1 MNEESFK
8 SSLLEMIKEAE
19 NLPESSLENI
29 PGTRIRVKKG
39 RTDEFKAN
47 ARFYYMLKNNVTVN
61 NDDYLKEVYYDLS
74 DEVARDEAEH
84 IISRAHDLSLNQSE
98 LERLDALNKAISE
111 NTRKK
116 QEAENKIK
124 SVSNAQE
131 LEKITNELKEILE
144 NETILKNS
152 IIEIK
157 NKVNEE
163 VKKIIEEEMN
173 FLKESYLNTSFGTEA
188 SILGAP
194 WNVTVLKKDEETYKT
209 LFAISKILE
218 NVNDQEQI
226 IVVNNVLCVN
236 PSQEEIIKEH
246 LSKLDLFKLAE
257 PIIKEEKTQKVE
269 SPKEVNSALLK
280 KISEELDRL
289 RAKIAEENLP
299 SDQLEYDNLIKISQY
314 LNKAQNQDFAL
325 TPVWN
330 IAYVNGAD
338 RQAFIQLLR
347 KTAFFEKDNPELKMI
362 QENEVLISKLQAYL
376 NEIENKF
383 NHYVGKYNIPV
394 AQVGDTII
402 LKEDE
407 EEYRNVT
414 EIIKI
419 LENSKENLI
428 TISAGGN
435 VSYDLYPKYKELL
448 SKTKYF
454 APTKT
459 LDLEDIKKQNAPI
472 LAQIQNDIQELK
484 KSGENNNPEK
494 ASLIRKQLDTL
505 MNVDENKELVEVN
518 GAMINKENEAEY
530 RKIIE
535 ELANLKNT
543 PDMIE
548 EESILGTNYEASN
561 EPVFS
566 PISPDKSLQVST
578 ESPINISVSKDTK
591 EKENLKRSVV
601 KAIRKAKDPD
611 WWKKNGKKVAIVG
624 LSTIAVLYALSTL
637 GPTLVYANS
646 CLAMANP
653 ALSGILGSIN
663 STIINTFG
671 LTLGEL
677 NLNVAATHAFTAW
690 VSAAANLGVLGV
702 GITGIVKGLNGPKE
716 NRLPDPNRKN
726 VARKILDLG
735 ENLISKSK
743 DLSRTLADK
752 ASAFTE
758 NLAYATDAKNM
769 ELNKEAVNAQMRL
782 NQESEQP
789 VDEKTFAK
797 ITENVQK
804 AIDDEQKEAEKRINE
819 RFNRLSEEPIILEE
833 VPEEIKPLET
843 PVASFEEPK
852 PVTVAIPTDDE
863 IMSQITDKSLELART
878 DNYIDAI
885 KSGDKEK
892 AKVYQEQVF
901 DNTGIDLSKYD
912 MSVYEEEV
920 QARSDVANFMNQIS
934 ITKRSR

>member
-1 MNEESFK
+1 MNEETFK
-8 SSLLEMIKEAE
+8 NALLEMMKEAE

-39 RTDEFKAN
+39 RVDEFKAN
-47 ARFYYMLKNNVTVN
+47 ARFYYMLKNNVN
-61 NDDYLKEVYYDLS
+61 ISNDDYLKEVYYDLS

-98 LERLDALNKAISE
+98 LERLEALNKAISE
-111 NTRKK
+111 NARKK
-116 QEAENKIK
+116 QEVENKIK
-124 SVSNAQE
+124 SVSNTQE

-144 NETILKNS
+144 NESILKNS

-163 VKKIIEEEMN
+163 VKKVIEEEMN

-257 PIIKEEKTQKVE
+257 PVKKDEEPEKIE

-330 IAYVNGAD
+330 IAYVNGTD
-338 RQAFIQLLR
+338 RQVFIQLLR

-414 EIIKI
+414 EIIKM

-435 VSYDLYPKYKELL
+435 ISYDLYPKYQELL

-454 APTKT
+454 TPTKT
-459 LDLEDIKKQNAPI
+459 LNLKDIKKQNAPI

-484 KSGENNNPEK
+484 KSEENNNPEQ
-494 ASLIRKQLDTL
+494 ANLIRKQLDTL

-518 GAMINKENEAEY
+518 GAIINKEKEEEY
-530 RKIIE
+530 KKITK
-535 ELANLKNT
+535 ELAELKNSPTIAKDPT
-543 PDMIE
+543 P
-548 EESILGTNYEASN
+548 T
-561 EPVFS
+561 EPDIPAQTPTS
-566 PISPDKSLQVST
+566 SSEP
-578 ESPINISVSKDTK
+578 K
-591 EKENLKRSVV
+591 EKEKKEKEPLRKRAV
-601 KAIRKAKDPD
+601 KAIRKAKNLD

-624 LSTIAVLYALSTL
+624 LSTIAVLFALSTL

-653 ALSGILGSIN
+653 ALSGVLGSIN

-671 LTLGEL
+671 LTLGSL
-677 NLNVAATHAFTAW
+677 NLNVAAAHAFTAW

-702 GITGIVKGLNGPKE
+702 GITGIVKGLKGPKE

-743 DLSRTLADK
+743 DLSKTLTDK
-752 ASAFTE
+752 ASTFTE
-758 NLAYATDAKNM
+758 NRAYAVDGNNLQ
-769 ELNKEAVNAQMRL
+769 LNKDMLEFQTR
-782 NQESEQP
+782 ESDIASEISQ
-789 VDEKTFAK
+789 
-797 ITENVQK
+797 NVQK
-804 AIDDEQKEAEKRINE
+804 HMEEEKKEMIEERILE
-819 RFNRLSEEPIILEE
+819 RFNRIKHAEDANYIRPTILSDEP
-833 VPEEIKPLET
+833 VVKT
-843 PVASFEEPK
+843 PVEEPK

-885 KSGDKEK
+885 KAGDKEK
-892 AKVYQEQVF
+892 AKVYQQQVF
-901 DNTGIDLSKYD
+901 NDTGIDLSKYD

-920 QARSDVANFMNQIS
+920 QARSDVANFMNQIN
-934 ITKRSR
+934 ITKRSQ